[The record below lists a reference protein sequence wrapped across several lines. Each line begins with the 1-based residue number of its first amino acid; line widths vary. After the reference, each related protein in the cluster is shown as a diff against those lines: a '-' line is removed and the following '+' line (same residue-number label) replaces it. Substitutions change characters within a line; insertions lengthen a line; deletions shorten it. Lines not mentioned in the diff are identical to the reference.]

1 MDSAA
6 CAKTSDPSCRERT
19 NRLGNCQE
27 RSQDRRRS
35 PRRQVSRLL
44 RPRHRRIANTMLCR
58 RRADSARRR
67 PILRRK
73 LARCSHLLL
82 ASACLRSCT
91 CISGTKGERMVS
103 SEPSTA
109 YCCPES
115 VHRHL
120 VRLSC
125 QKWLE
130 KRMVGGF
137 VMPAVIRKAF
147 HYLLLISCV
156 ALTIGSSGRAAH
168 SVQPASYQRTF
179 EYPSRRLSTK

>member
-1 MDSAA
+1 
-6 CAKTSDPSCRERT
+6 
-19 NRLGNCQE
+19 
-27 RSQDRRRS
+27 
-35 PRRQVSRLL
+35 
-44 RPRHRRIANTMLCR
+44 
-58 RRADSARRR
+58 
-67 PILRRK
+67 
-73 LARCSHLLL
+73 
-82 ASACLRSCT
+82 
-91 CISGTKGERMVS
+91 MVS

-130 KRMVGGF
+130 KLMVGGF
-137 VMPAVIRKAF
+137 VMLAVIRKAF